1 MNTLGYYEIQLPN
14 FIKVNKILKLGNN
27 FFTKNFFNG
36 FFATLL
42 ATPCTAP
49 FVGSAI
55 TVAFTQSSLI
65 LFSIFVL
72 MGFGMSLPYLF
83 VCIYPKSVSLLPK
96 SGKWT
101 LYIKYFLSILLVLTI
116 IWVLNILYNFY
127 NDYFVIIFLALVLT
141 LLFSFKF
148 NFFKFYI
155 LIFSIL
161 ILFSTPLFPYFHQN
175 QSVKFNDEDWSNFSE
190 VNIDEMIRNNEI
202 VFIDV
207 TADWCATCQFNKLNV
222 LENKKIKSLFK
233 DKNIKLIR
241 ADWTKPDK
249 NIDEFLK
256 KYNKFGI
263 PFNAFFSIKYSNGLI
278 LPEILNEKNIINI
291 LNEIE

>member
-1 MNTLGYYEIQLPN
+1 M
-14 FIKVNKILKLGNN
+14 
-27 FFTKNFFNG
+27 
-36 FFATLL
+36 
-42 ATPCTAP
+42 
-49 FVGSAI
+49 
-55 TVAFTQSSLI
+55 
-65 LFSIFVL
+65 
-72 MGFGMSLPYLF
+72 
-83 VCIYPKSVSLLPK
+83 SLLPK

-202 VFIDV
+202 LFIDV

-263 PFNAFFSIKYSNGLI
+263 PFNAFFQL
-278 LPEILNEKNIINI
+278 NI
-291 LNEIE
+291 LMD